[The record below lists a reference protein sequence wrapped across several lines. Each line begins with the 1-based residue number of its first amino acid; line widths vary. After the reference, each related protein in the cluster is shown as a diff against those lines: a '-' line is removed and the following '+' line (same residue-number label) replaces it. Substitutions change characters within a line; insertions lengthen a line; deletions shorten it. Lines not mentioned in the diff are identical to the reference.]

1 MIRYMRSYYNND
13 TDQKEFIFQ
22 LLSKFVRPLCFLCL
36 LLAKLIN
43 GLAHLAKLSVLLYK
57 RRSVITKNVAF

>member
-22 LLSKFVRPLCFLCL
+22 LLSKFVRPLCFLCFF
-36 LLAKLIN
+36 LAKLID
-43 GLAHLAKLSVLLYK
+43 GLTHLAELSILLYK
-57 RRSVITKNVAF
+57 YTRC